1 MTNALGSVNTAL
13 LLTDI
18 RKLAPCSLPNMTH
31 GGV

>member
-1 MTNALGSVNTAL
+1 MTNALESVITAP

-18 RKLAPCSLPNMTH
+18 RKLAPCSPPNMTQ